1 MPGPREKGW
10 LVSDATTP
18 VDPRAVLDGLL
29 VPRRRRSEK
38 LAVLVAADIADEIVD
53 AGLRPG
59 DPLPNEAR
67 MLERMDVSRAT
78 LREALRV
85 LETQGVIAIRT
96 GRGGGPY
103 VAQPESKA
111 LADLLTI
118 NFRVLGVT
126 FEEILFTRDAIEP
139 ALAGQAALH
148 RSDAD
153 LTRLGELIALMED
166 AEEPGEYSRLNR
178 EFHTTIAVASRNRPL
193 AVMWSAVADVADGQ
207 GVGASWD
214 EDLRRAGN
222 RAHRKLVAAIEAS
235 DAERAQRTMVA
246 HVTAFHG
253 AMAHSHTET
262 MSAPVRAPRR
272 PS

>member
-1 MPGPREKGW
+1 M
-10 LVSDATTP
+10 SDATRP
-18 VDPRAVLDGLL
+18 VDPRAALDGLL
-29 VPRRRRSEK
+29 APRTSRRRAEK
-38 LAVLVAADIADEIVD
+38 LAVLVASDIADEIVE

-103 VAQPESKA
+103 VAQPQSKA

-148 RSDAD
+148 RTDAD
-153 LTRLGELIALMED
+153 LVRLEELVDLMER
-166 AEEPGEYSRLNR
+166 ASSPGDYSRLNR
-178 EFHTTIAVASRNRPL
+178 EFHTTVAVASRNRPL
-193 AVMWSAVADVADGQ
+193 AVMWAAVGDVADGQ
-207 GVGASWD
+207 GVGAEWD
-214 EDLRRAGN
+214 DVLRTAGN
-222 RAHRKLVAAIEAS
+222 RAHRRLVAALEAS
-235 DAERAQRTMVA
+235 DAGKAQRIMGA
-246 HVTAFHG
+246 HVTAFHN
-253 AMAHSHTET
+253 AMAKNHAET
-262 MSAPVRAPRR
+262 MSSLIATPEPR
-272 PS
+272 S